1 VPRSRSGLTGWQVG
15 DAFLA
20 GGTWLFSEPQAH
32 LRRLI
37 DLSGLSWAPLVVT
50 DAGLEIAAT
59 CTIAELNEAVLPAA
73 WIATTLIRQCSRSLL
88 ASFKI
93 WNMATVGG
101 NICLALPAGA
111 MTSLTAG
118 LDGVGTI
125 WTPDGG
131 ERRMPI
137 AELVT
142 GNNTNALAPGEVLRR
157 IDITAE
163 ALMRRTAY
171 RQISLTAHGRS
182 GALLIGTLGPNG
194 FTLTVTAATP
204 APVQLRFATVPE
216 AAALAAAIEMAI
228 PPPAYFDDMH
238 GRPDWR
244 RHVTLLLAEEI
255 RAELGAAS

>member
-1 VPRSRSGLTGWQVG
+1 LTGWQVG